1 MKRQLFALAAAT
13 ALAFA
18 FAGCASAPVESASTK
33 DVKMAFDFTDANP
46 QVLAAKLA
54 NVDTTRKQLIEAGFA
69 PHMVLTFRGDASYF
83 TQTDMN
89 LVKEGDR
96 AEAAKVQA
104 KLKELKA
111 APGVDS
117 LEQCTLPLAGRK
129 IRKDAVMSEVKVVP
143 NGWIAL
149 TQYQQ
154 RGYGYIAP

>member
-1 MKRQLFALAAAT
+1 MKRLLAALATLVLLPLLGCAT
-13 ALAFA
+13 APADTA
-18 FAGCASAPVESASTK
+18 ASR
-33 DVKMAFDFTDANP
+33 DVKMAFDFTDGNP
-46 QVLAAKLA
+46 QVLAAKLG
-54 NVDTTRKQLIEAGFA
+54 NVDTTRKQLIEAGFT
-69 PHMVLTFRGDASYF
+69 PHIVMTFRGDASYF
-83 TQTDMN
+83 TQTDMS
-89 LVKEGDR
+89 LVKEADR
-96 AEAAKVQA
+96 AEALKVQA

-129 IRKDAVMSEVKVVP
+129 IRKEAVMSEVKVVP

>member
-1 MKRQLFALAAAT
+1 MKRLI
-13 ALAFA
+13 LAFA
-18 FAGCASAPVESASTK
+18 ASILVPLLGCATAPVETTSSR

-46 QVLAAKLA
+46 QVLAAKLS
-54 NVDTTRKQLIEAGFA
+54 NVDTTRKQLIEAGFT

-89 LVKEGDR
+89 LVKEADR

-111 APGVDS
+111 APGVES

-149 TQYQQ
+149 SQYQQ

>member
-1 MKRQLFALAAAT
+1 MTRLLFALAASA
-13 ALAFA
+13 ALALP
-18 FAGCASAPVESASTK
+18 GCANVPVEAAPPK

-54 NVDTTRKQLIEAGFA
+54 NVDTTRKQLIEAGFT

-83 TQTDMN
+83 TQTDMS
-89 LVKEGDR
+89 LVKEADR